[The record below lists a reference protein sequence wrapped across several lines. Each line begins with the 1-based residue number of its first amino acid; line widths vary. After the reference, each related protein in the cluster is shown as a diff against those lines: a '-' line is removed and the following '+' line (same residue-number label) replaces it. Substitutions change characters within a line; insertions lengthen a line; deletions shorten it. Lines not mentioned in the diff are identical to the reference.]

1 MKIMS
6 RSSPAGQRSWAAW
19 LRAPRFVKGASLCER
34 FSRKTHS
41 RQGQRPDSPSVRG
54 ALLFKDLMGS
64 QHRPPPWRRVL
75 RHPRGRGAGPV
86 VDGARRAF
94 RLFEELVFVNADGR
108 RTRGR
113 SQTVDFSEDYFRS
126 RTFPSEPALFS
137 SGSEGPS
144 SCPCSVALG
153 RVPTWAPGPVGV
165 GAKGR
170 PASRTCP
177 LILPRFDFH
186 ASVSHD
192 QSLAFASKAHLLGTR
207 GRG

>member
-1 MKIMS
+1 
-6 RSSPAGQRSWAAW
+6 
-19 LRAPRFVKGASLCER
+19 
-34 FSRKTHS
+34 
-41 RQGQRPDSPSVRG
+41 
-54 ALLFKDLMGS
+54 MGS

-75 RHPRGRGAGPV
+75 WHPRGRGAGPV

-94 RLFEELVFVNADGR
+94 RLFEELVFVNGDGR